1 MIRTAT
7 TSDIAGL
14 CALEIELFGSIAWS
28 RTQVTDEVQRARVRL
43 TEDDHGITGYVV
55 TMLGGDVT
63 DLLRIGVRPD
73 HQRRRLAGIL
83 LTSAIESAD
92 GVRMML
98 EVSDSNV
105 AALSLYR
112 GHGFEVID
120 RRRGYYRDGADALV
134 MSRPLAQRRL
144 PPSDTMEECNP

>member
-1 MIRTAT
+1 MIRAAT
-7 TSDIAGL
+7 TGDVAGV
-14 CALEIELFGSIAWS
+14 AELEIELFGPTAWS
-28 RTQVTDEVQRARVRL
+28 PTQVTDEVQRDRVRL
-43 TEDDHGITGYVV
+43 AEDDHGITGYVV

-83 LTSAIESAD
+83 LTDAIESAD

-98 EVSDSNV
+98 EVRDSNV
-105 AALSLYR
+105 AALALYR

-134 MSRPLAQRRL
+134 MSRPLG
-144 PPSDTMEECNP
+144 